1 MTSNVVNLTCEN
13 RTSVYPEHNS
23 WFQRPSIWTCFIVY
37 CFKLFFVSTTM
48 PEIYQYVYIDLP
60 GTIAQEGK
68 TLITNIS
75 NKCVIRTQNITSTKW
90 KINQRKEHKSVQHLY
105 HHILKL
111 WFCESSSGT
120 LKVERL
126 ENKIIQNVLGAY
138 FSLILFSVKTNMLYK
153 SVVTKLYY
161 HMTFNYYFSSLMD
174 NGLSMGLKYNSFQ
187 GDQSYY
193 AGGPDFYNPV
203 FMASDAWLG
212 N

>member
-1 MTSNVVNLTCEN
+1 
-13 RTSVYPEHNS
+13 
-23 WFQRPSIWTCFIVY
+23 
-37 CFKLFFVSTTM
+37 
-48 PEIYQYVYIDLP
+48 
-60 GTIAQEGK
+60 
-68 TLITNIS
+68 
-75 NKCVIRTQNITSTKW
+75 
-90 KINQRKEHKSVQHLY
+90 
-105 HHILKL
+105 
-111 WFCESSSGT
+111 
-120 LKVERL
+120 L

-203 FMASDAWLG
+203 FMAGDAWSG